1 MNIIKS
7 FLQLTWL
14 QKILFGIAFIML
26 LINFYH
32 IAQWP
37 IFEGKIINPE
47 QPNVSVA
54 VYHHDDKIEKADT
67 TYKIPIMPQ
76 FYNTNSFDSVSLNY
90 SYGKPY
96 LNINYKRAGEYLFS
110 KLWWWNILGQIRNFS
125 ETIIFIFLLLI
136 VLEVKKDKTFNRNTI
151 RYLFSIAF
159 LLIMHPILYI
169 INNYI
174 LESFLSENFYGRF
187 NHFGTYFKATYFF
200 PPLFLALIALV
211 FIDVFRKGNSIES
224 ENDLT
229 I

>member
-14 QKILFGIAFIML
+14 QKILFGIAFTML

-47 QPNVSVA
+47 QPNFSVS
-54 VYHHDDKIEKADT
+54 VYHHDAEIEKVDT
-67 TYKIPIMPQ
+67 TYKLQINPQ
-76 FYNTNSFDSVSLNY
+76 FYNTSSFESVSLNY

-96 LNINYKRAGEYLFS
+96 LNINYKGANEYLFS
-110 KLWWWNILGQIRNFS
+110 KLWWWNILGQIRYFS
-125 ETIIFIFLLLI
+125 ETVIFIFLLLI
-136 VLEVKKDKTFNRNTI
+136 VLEVKKDKTFNRKTI
-151 RYLFSIAF
+151 RYLFSIAI
-159 LLIMHPILYI
+159 LLIMHPIIYI

-174 LESFLSENFYGRF
+174 LESFLSDNFYGRF
-187 NHFGTYFKATYFF
+187 NHFGAYSKASYFF
-200 PPLFLALIALV
+200 YPLFLSLVVLVLIDL
-211 FIDVFRKGNSIES
+211 FRKGNTIET